1 MTSLLITRKDRSVV
15 AARRAPTVAL
25 TPAAEAYAADLA
37 RAAYEVAL
45 RHGIAGSFADL
56 ELALWR
62 EMRAVVRERPAA
74 CPGDAA

>member
-1 MTSLLITRKDRSVV
+1 MVATPRRKLS
-15 AARRAPTVAL
+15 PAL
-25 TPAAEAYAADLA
+25 TPAAEARAAELA

-62 EMRAVVRERPAA
+62 EMRAAMTEPGTGGCLPA
-74 CPGDAA
+74 GDAA